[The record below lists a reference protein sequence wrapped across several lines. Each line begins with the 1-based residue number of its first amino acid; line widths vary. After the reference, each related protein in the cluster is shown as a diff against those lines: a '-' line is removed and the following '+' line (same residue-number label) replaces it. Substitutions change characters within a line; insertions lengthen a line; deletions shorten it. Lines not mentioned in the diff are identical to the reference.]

1 MSLDETSQLL
11 NTLLSQTHKKT
22 EQKVYTNFIGI
33 LSALKKKN
41 LTENQLLLIQEKL
54 SSLNLNAI
62 PEKRRKYYSQKL
74 HEFKTFLKNEFS
86 FTTEKHYAEAGAAL
100 GISLGMSL
108 GMVMGLI
115 IGSAINP
122 DLGVSIGMSTGM
134 SLGIGV
140 GVAIGM
146 IYGKRKDDE
155 AKKQGLVL

>member
-1 MSLDETSQLL
+1 MDLNKASGLL
-11 NTLLSQTHKKT
+11 NTLSSETYKKADK
-22 EQKVYTNFIGI
+22 KVYSCFI
-33 LSALKKKN
+33 
-41 LTENQLLLIQEKL
+41 EVL
-54 SSLNLNAI
+54 SSLKNKDLTEDQIALINEKLTSLNLDAT

-74 HEFKTFLKNEFS
+74 TEFKAFLKKEFS
-86 FTTEKHYAEAGAAL
+86 FTTEKHYAEAGATL

-140 GVAIGM
+140 GVALGI

-155 AKKQGLVL
+155 AKKEGLVL